1 MLYTPNFDHYQANM
15 LKVRLNLAVCPD
27 AWLMPAKMVI
37 NTESTVGYNNKLKQ
51 AVPGMRLGVNNE
63 VNPDTK
69 KVGVALMEGGPS
81 KIKRQIGSKPT
92 SNTGP
97 VHSNTE
103 PVHSNTEP
111 VHSNTETAHENNK
124 IWLIT
129 GSALAAFVLSHAVS

>member
-1 MLYTPNFDHYQANM
+1 MSG
-15 LKVRLNLAVCPD
+15 RLVNA
-27 AWLMPAKMVI
+27 AKMVI
-37 NTESTVGYNNKLKQ
+37 NTESTVGCNNKLKQ

-63 VNPDTK
+63 VNPDIK

-92 SNTGP
+92 SKTG
-97 VHSNTE
+97 

-129 GSALAAFVLSHAVS
+129 GLALAAFVLSHAVS